1 MGNFTNKT
9 IVESDIKYQD
19 DLVCILKPN
28 VKKGILIFHRCNQD
42 MIDLFSNIK
51 SFGLKT
57 GDKLKSENIDFGKS
71 IYHPYIFFR
80 APYYPNKINYRTIDS
95 EINSSFGKLNENEL
109 YFFIR
114 VDPDKTFVF
123 SSEIRVKYY
132 IPHRMDSFEYTN
144 LMEKELSKSKKTLS
158 NYLSII
164 KENNKLEDE
173 FEKMSVYNLYNYKK
187 SLRYINYDVKYPYI
201 DYDVSKNSEV
211 LVKIPHL
218 TPDYF
223 VNKY

>member
-42 MIDLFSNIK
+42 MIALQSNIK

-80 APYYPNKINYRTIDS
+80 APFYPNKINYRTIDS

-114 VDPDKTFVF
+114 VDPNKTFVF
-123 SSEIRVKYY
+123 SSEIRANYL

-164 KENNKLEDE
+164 KENNKLKDE
-173 FEKMSVYNLYNYKK
+173 FQKIPVYNLHNYRK
-187 SLRYINYDVKYPYI
+187 SLRSMNYVVKYPYI
-201 DYDVSKNSEV
+201 DYDVSFNSEV